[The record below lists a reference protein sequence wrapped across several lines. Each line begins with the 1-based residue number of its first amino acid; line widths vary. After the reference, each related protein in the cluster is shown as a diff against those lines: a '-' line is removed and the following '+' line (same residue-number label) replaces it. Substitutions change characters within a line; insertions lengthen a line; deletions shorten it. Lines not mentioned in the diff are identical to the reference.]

1 MNASRQN
8 PDHDRIGAGI
18 NRAIAYRLLFNYLQ
32 ARERA
37 EEQGADVAGLPK
49 MEREGWAKI
58 NERYQELVE
67 NWLPELPDSIT
78 SARAFIDLAGVILID
93 RTLSDLFNVGT
104 IVLPEKDSEI
114 ALRALTAIGNWLDR
128 REAHEAALRPY

>member
-1 MNASRQN
+1 MNAPKHN

-18 NRAIAYRLLFNYLQ
+18 NHAIAYRLLFNYLQ

-37 EEQGADVAGLPK
+37 EEQGADVSGLPK
-49 MEREGWAKI
+49 MEREGWREI
-58 NERYQELVE
+58 DSRYQGLVE
-67 NWLPELPDSIT
+67 EWLAELPDSIP

-104 IVLPEKDSEI
+104 IGGEERDRDI
-114 ALRALTAIGNWLDR
+114 AIRALTAVGNWLDR
-128 REAHEAALRPY
+128 REVAEAVPRR

>member
-1 MNASRQN
+1 M
-8 PDHDRIGAGI
+8 
-18 NRAIAYRLLFNYLQ
+18 LFNYLS

-37 EEQGADVAGLPK
+37 EEQGADVSGLPK

-58 NERYQELVE
+58 DERYWELVE

-114 ALRALTAIGNWLDR
+114 ALRALIAVGNWLDR
-128 REAHEAALRPY
+128 REIAEGMPRPY